1 MKEISDKLS
10 IGANYRWNTNGA
22 DFNQSEVVIRR
33 SF

>member
-22 DFNQSEVVIRR
+22 DLNQSEVVISR